1 MKVQRRTKKESA
13 HTAQGRMSAQ
23 AFARNAYKI
32 FKKALTVTRNACI
45 IKTVKD
51 HEQTHGGNN
60 YEKAYY

>member
-1 MKVQRRTKKESA
+1 
-13 HTAQGRMSAQ
+13 MSAQ

-32 FKKALTVTRNACI
+32 FKKASTITRNACI

-60 YEKAYY
+60 YEKAHC